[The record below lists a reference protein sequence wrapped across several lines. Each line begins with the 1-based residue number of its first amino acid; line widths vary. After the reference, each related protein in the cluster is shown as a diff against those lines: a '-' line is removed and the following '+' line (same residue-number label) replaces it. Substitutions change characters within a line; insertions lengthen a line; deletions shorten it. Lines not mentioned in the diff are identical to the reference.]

1 MCNAAPV
8 NVLLL
13 RNSLQLRPRPELSP
27 TELLSLVASK
37 LLDLGAEQVRPARSA
52 PLRAARLLTPLAL
65 SPPPDARG

>member
-1 MCNAAPV
+1 VRAWADALRNAAPV

-37 LLDLGAEQVRPARSA
+37 LLDLGAEQARPARSA
-52 PLRAARLLTPLAL
+52 RTCAPR
-65 SPPPDARG
+65 SS